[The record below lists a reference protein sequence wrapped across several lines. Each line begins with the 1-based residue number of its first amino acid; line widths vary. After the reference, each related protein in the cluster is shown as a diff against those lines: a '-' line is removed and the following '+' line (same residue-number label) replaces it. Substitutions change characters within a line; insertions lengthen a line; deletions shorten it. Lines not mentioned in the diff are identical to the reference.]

1 MVEGKVKFFNKEK
14 GFGFIAT
21 DEGDIFLHISKINEG
36 VIPKEGDIVVF
47 DIIQGDRGL
56 QATNVEVL

>member
-14 GFGFIAT
+14 GFGFITA
-21 DEGDIFLHISKINEG
+21 DEGDIFLHISKINENK
-36 VIPKEGDIVVF
+36 IPKEGDTVVF

-56 QATNVEVL
+56 QAHNVDIK